1 MGAFGGSDES
11 VYLIGMMGAG
21 KTTTGTLLAEK
32 LGWPYLD
39 SDAEVEAATGSTV
52 PEIFANRGEAAFRRE
67 ESAVLRRAM
76 ASEQPAIVGVA
87 GGAVLDPE
95 NRALLAS
102 TGRVVWLRA
111 EVDTIVGRVGTGVG
125 RPLLDHHPAATLARL
140 DAERRPV
147 YAALANVVVDV
158 DRRSPAKVVTEIL
171 DALAR
176 GEAHMTP

>member
-1 MGAFGGSDES
+1 
-11 VYLIGMMGAG
+11 
-21 KTTTGTLLAEK
+21 
-32 LGWPYLD
+32 
-39 SDAEVEAATGSTV
+39 
-52 PEIFANRGEAAFRRE
+52 
-67 ESAVLRRAM
+67 M

-111 EVDTIVGRVGTGVG
+111 AVDTIVGRVGTGVG

-176 GEAHMTP
+176 AKRT